1 MRVLG
6 GFRANVNRKYL
17 DSPHRIW
24 SAIVAL
30 FVVGQLVATLIE
42 SLPIGPKIA
51 PDSGRYISAGET
63 FPHLDKVQ
71 WGYAGYC
78 TLMWIDNLLGAN
90 NWFIIVLQAAMAMV
104 AARLLWDLA
113 MCYAGHFAGLIAA
126 AFFLL
131 NPLIATWTRYVLTET
146 FFYASTVVLL
156 WGLNTWLGPQ
166 RRLTWALLLGAL
178 GSFSMRPNGV
188 VMIPALL
195 SLVVLVVVSKR
206 RLGVAVAGVVFVA
219 VGLSVSALPTFES
232 GGGGTANS
240 FVQRTARGEVLWN
253 DDQWSIDMP
262 PASPD
267 ATSNF
272 DYLRYMAEHPLDV
285 AVLGGARLGLEL
297 IQVRP
302 QRADLYNFAT
312 AVVMVL
318 FVGAF
323 VAGLI
328 QLRRTA
334 LARSVAVISV
344 PYMGLIMITWAI
356 QEGRFG
362 WWFMT
367 TWIPVV
373 AVFVERALSR
383 TNPPDVIERR
393 ASDTPTR

>member
-1 MRVLG
+1 
-6 GFRANVNRKYL
+6 
-17 DSPHRIW
+17 
-24 SAIVAL
+24 
-30 FVVGQLVATLIE
+30 
-42 SLPIGPKIA
+42 
-51 PDSGRYISAGET
+51 
-63 FPHLDKVQ
+63 
-71 WGYAGYC
+71 
-78 TLMWIDNLLGAN
+78 
-90 NWFIIVLQAAMAMV
+90 
-104 AARLLWDLA
+104 
-113 MCYAGHFAGLIAA
+113 
-126 AFFLL
+126 
-131 NPLIATWTRYVLTET
+131 
-146 FFYASTVVLL
+146 
-156 WGLNTWLGPQ
+156 
-166 RRLTWALLLGAL
+166 
-178 GSFSMRPNGV
+178 
-188 VMIPALL
+188 MIPALL

-272 DYLRYMAEHPLDV
+272 DYLRYIAEHPLDV